1 MAKHKLNNLEKS
13 PGNNGNCRLNPL
25 ANHQVTN
32 GSRRLNNLEK
42 IARYQMEN
50 HKQSKEKFH
59 RGSGVTRSMHSR
71 TNSHCVLKA

>member
-42 IARYQMEN
+42 SPGIKWKITSNPRKN
-50 HKQSKEKFH
+50 FI
-59 RGSGVTRSMHSR
+59 GVQE
-71 TNSHCVLKA
+71 